1 MVAKSL
7 VLLAVF
13 LSASFSATCPNADT
27 RIHMN
32 ETVQSAEQLR
42 LAGAVE
48 LLTRLENCMSCC
60 SLWTLV
66 DCKSIGM
73 ELVSIQTPEEEELI
87 INAIKAKKPVGG
99 PYNGYW
105 TSGTKLTD
113 IQSTHFYWLS
123 TGTRVVHSNF
133 AKGQPDNAGKSEHCL
148 QLFFDSNG
156 NAAYWNDIN
165 CKTDL
170 SFVCQK
176 VECNTKSEN
185 CQPMAV

>member
-1 MVAKSL
+1 
-7 VLLAVF
+7 
-13 LSASFSATCPNADT
+13 
-27 RIHMN
+27 
-32 ETVQSAEQLR
+32 
-42 LAGAVE
+42 
-48 LLTRLENCMSCC
+48 MSCC
-60 SLWTLV
+60 SLWKSRDTESRNRYYVSNGKTNFFQALV